1 MMSTLTELGRVGLTA
16 VGDTREQAETAFR
29 RAERVLL
36 DEAGPPP
43 EPALPP
49 L

>member
-1 MMSTLTELGRVGLTA
+1 MTA
-16 VGDTREQAETAFR
+16 VGDTRDQADASFR
-29 RAERVLL
+29 RAEHVLL
-36 DEAGPPP
+36 EEAGPSP